1 MTTLIKSIAIVIVS
15 VVLSIVAFK
24 FLPTVPVEEK
34 EQNFG
39 ANTAF
44 SGIKVEDDGITRGTV
59 LASTT
64 SGTAATL
71 SATILR
77 QYQQFTL
84 TPNVASHT
92 LTLPASTS
100 LVSFL
105 PVAGETAEFFVQNG
119 TSTAAVTLTLAT
131 ATGLNLKRATTTLAI
146 PPSSV
151 GILRFVRLTN
161 KDFNVL
167 FSIAQ

>member
-15 VVLSIVAFK
+15 VVLSVVAFK
-24 FLPTVPVEEK
+24 FLPTAPAE

-44 SGIKVEDDGITRGTV
+44 SGIKVEDDGITRGTI

-84 TPNVASHT
+84 TPNVSSHT

-119 TSTAAVTLTLAT
+119 TSTSAVTLTLAT
-131 ATGLNLKRATTTLAI
+131 ATGLNLKKATTTLAI

-161 KDFNVL
+161 KDFNV
-167 FSIAQ
+167 FFNIAQ